1 MKIVTLAAGFAAG
14 YVLGTRAGREKYE
27 QIAAGARQVRANPTL
42 GQVQETIKDVIA
54 TPRPAAVR
62 ATTTATTTGGDSDSG
77 GADSGGAAKPARRRT
92 VAATPA
98 VPSTP
103 LS

>member
-1 MKIVTLAAGFAAG
+1 MRMLTFAAGLAAG

-42 GQVQETIKDVIA
+42 GQVQETIKDVLA
-54 TPRPAAVR
+54 TPKPATV
-62 ATTTATTTGGDSDSG
+62 GSDFSG
-77 GADSGGAAKPARRRT
+77 GAPEPARRRT

-98 VPSTP
+98 PATAPATAVPATP
-103 LS
+103 LP